1 MLATLATATSNQPS
15 FSVTNLII
23 LIVVAAVVYPLQKKL
38 RESVSRRRKERWAE
52 KDRLADLQRDQQ
64 DGPEHPDQLP

>member
-1 MLATLATATSNQPS
+1 MLATLATATSNPPA

-38 RESVSRRRKERWAE
+38 REAVSRRRKERWAE
-52 KDRLADLQRDQQ
+52 EDRQAQLEREKQ
-64 DGPEHPDQLP
+64 DGPQRPDDTP

>member
-1 MLATLATATSNQPS
+1 MLATLATATSNQPT

-38 RESVSRRRKERWAE
+38 RESVSRRRKEQWAE
-52 KDRLADLQRDQQ
+52 KDRLADLEREEQEGSQR
-64 DGPEHPDQLP
+64 PDQLP